1 MIFAAQIPWA
11 LTIPI
16 AAVLA
21 FAILWYWIALDNQ
34 NVPGSR
40 RRIRRASMVVMLVS
54 LPVFVRALSFISHQ
68 SNPSQFVIIW
78 SMLLVLLLLLVI
90 TAFADVV
97 NTMNMHREQQIKE
110 MAKAAAD
117 MLAKARE
124 DGQ

>member
-1 MIFAAQIPWA
+1 MIVVAQLPWA
-11 LTIPI
+11 LTVPI

-21 FAILWYWIALDNQ
+21 LAILWYWTSLGKP
-34 NVPGSR
+34 NVPPSR
-40 RRIRRASMVVMLVS
+40 RRIRRASMLVLLVS
-54 LPVFVRALSFISHQ
+54 LPVSVQALSFISHQ

-78 SMLLVLLLLLVI
+78 SMLLLLLLLLVI
-90 TAFADVV
+90 TAIADVV

-124 DGQ
+124 DDQ